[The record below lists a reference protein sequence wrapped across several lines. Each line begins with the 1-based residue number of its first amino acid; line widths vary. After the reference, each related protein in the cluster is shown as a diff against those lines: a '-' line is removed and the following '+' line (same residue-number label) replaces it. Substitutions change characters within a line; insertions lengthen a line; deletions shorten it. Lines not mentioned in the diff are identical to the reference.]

1 MMKMKKA
8 SQKAMKKAVLDERN
22 ALFGE
27 ALLAV
32 KTKTSIKTKG
42 GLIESK
48 GRDAD
53 EPKAKGGQSK
63 AMKMMFQMDAKEM
76 EEALL
81 SDVSFQEQMLDW
93 AGILSGC
100 CVILNTLLCY
110 SQHCAVLYCTIMYCT
125 MQYCTMQYC
134 TIQRYTLHRSDLG
147 LDITRGSVLNCNYH
161 VSHPRMLCSLS
172 HFPPLLSFHVAKLCT
187 HN

>member
-100 CVILNTLLCY
+100 CVILNTVPYYTAPLCIVRCSTVRY
-110 SQHCAVLYCTIMYCT
+110 SVIPCIGVI
-125 MQYCTMQYC
+125 
-134 TIQRYTLHRSDLG
+134 
-147 LDITRGSVLNCNYH
+147 LD
-161 VSHPRMLCSLS
+161 
-172 HFPPLLSFHVAKLCT
+172 
-187 HN
+187 

>member
-1 MMKMKKA
+1 MKKA

-81 SDVSFQEQMLDW
+81 SDVSQEQMLNRVVVLFSTLCRT
-93 AGILSGC
+93 IL
-100 CVILNTLLCY
+100 Y
-110 SQHCAVLYCTIMYCT
+110 SVLYDAVL
-125 MQYCTMQYC
+125 
-134 TIQRYTLHRSDLG
+134 
-147 LDITRGSVLNCNYH
+147 
-161 VSHPRMLCSLS
+161 
-172 HFPPLLSFHVAKLCT
+172 
-187 HN
+187 

>member
-1 MMKMKKA
+1 MAKMKKA

-81 SDVSFQEQMLDW
+81 SDVSQERLLDW
-93 AGILSGC
+93 DVILSGC
-100 CVILNTLLCY
+100 CVILNTVPCY
-110 SQHCAVLYCTIMYCT
+110 TVLYDAVL
-125 MQYCTMQYC
+125 
-134 TIQRYTLHRSDLG
+134 SDTVLYHTALVIPCIEVI
-147 LDITRGSVLNCNYH
+147 LD
-161 VSHPRMLCSLS
+161 
-172 HFPPLLSFHVAKLCT
+172 
-187 HN
+187 